1 MIYDRICYYDYV
13 IILFNMIKSYWIV
26 LYFIVMM
33 IVINEYN
40 S

>member
-13 IILFNMIKSYWIV
+13 IILFNMIMSYLIV
-26 LYFIVMM
+26 LYFIVIM
-33 IVINEYN
+33 IVNEYY